1 MGLYKDLPVYRDCYE
16 LLIKVYNM
24 TNKFSRE
31 HKFSLGQDMK
41 RDALTMF
48 RSLYRAN
55 RSTDKAKELEI
66 FLDDFELL
74 KMEIRLCTD
83 LRLLPLS
90 KLAEISLLIDSISRQ
105 ITAWRKKSQV
115 KTLHAGTV

>member
-16 LLIKVYNM
+16 LLIMVYNI

-41 RDALTMF
+41 RDALNMF

-55 RSTDKAKELEI
+55 RSVDKVKELEI

-83 LRLLPLS
+83 LRLLSVS
-90 KLAEISLLIDSISRQ
+90 KLAEVSLLVDSISRQ
-105 ITAWRKKSQV
+105 ITAWKKNSQA
-115 KTLHAGTV
+115 KMLHAGTV